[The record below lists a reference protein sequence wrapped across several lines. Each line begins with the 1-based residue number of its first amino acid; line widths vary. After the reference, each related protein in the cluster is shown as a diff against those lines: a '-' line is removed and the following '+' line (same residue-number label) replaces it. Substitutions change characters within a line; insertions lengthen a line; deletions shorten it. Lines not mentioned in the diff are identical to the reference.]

1 VTVLNESSDTLRSVV
16 LSGSGFADTVAIV
29 PPKEAAAVR
38 VRPRG
43 ESAIGVAFTTN
54 NRRVSI
60 PQQGYFES
68 AGGYVV
74 VVRVDSTLAIHVR
87 TTLERY

>member
-1 VTVLNESSDTLRSVV
+1 MVLNESSDTLRTIV
-16 LSGSGFADTVAIV
+16 LSGSGFADTLAVLA
-29 PPKEAAAVR
+29 PKKAAAVR

-54 NRRVSI
+54 NRRVSN
-60 PQQGYFES
+60 PTQGYFES

-74 VVRVDSTLAIHVR
+74 VVRVDSMLAIQVR